1 MKKQK
6 DLFQEKH
13 IDPMLIR
20 DQKEAFN
27 DPDFIFEL
35 KLDGLRCIAYLDP
48 QQGTDLRNKRN
59 KALVSLY
66 PELIVIHT
74 CVTKKCIL
82 DGELVLFKDGAPDF
96 HSMQKRSVMKDP
108 FKIRIAARQT
118 PVSFVAFDILAIGDE
133 VVMQL
138 PLMKRKELL
147 QQYVVDSERI
157 HISRYIEELGIPFYE
172 LVEERNLEGVV
183 AKHKES
189 SYRPGKRSSEW
200 IKIKNTNDDD
210 FIVCGYFYQAK
221 DGLTLLLGQ
230 YEKNTLVYRGNV
242 SLGVNNLQFLQDY
255 DVQKIDT
262 PLFDSVRHRDIT
274 WLTPTLVCTINYMY
288 KTEKGALRQP
298 VLKGFRDDKML

>member
-1 MKKQK
+1 
-6 DLFQEKH
+6 
-13 IDPMLIR
+13 MLIR

-108 FKIRIAARQT
+108 FKIRIAARQA